1 MYIIYNM
8 NFSVSSK
15 RLINQLNILS
25 KKKLNRVV
33 LTGNLNKFIDFLNQ
47 NYKNFRK
54 QEIKLVSESKNIER
68 KNVFLNNIDTCQ
80 KNKVEF
86 LLNIEVILS
95 LLNNKHKNIIDK
107 MLKLHKYSDIKKKQ
121 IYDFLNNLGNYKK
134 NEVIEW
140 MNQNGIELMRSFYI
154 FLVTRKLPPEVY
166 KIIDQD
172 FEIYGEFTSL
182 DIQGEI
188 ELSLPFRENYKYR
201 MNEYELDIILNDSK
215 EIIPNKLLLE
225 RSFFLN
231 YLTKNTKPIKLKLWM
246 SKVRKSLPKK
256 KKLYL
261 GPKEVNSGC
270 TNGFEISLWRKEEI
284 SKVLIHEL
292 MHFLDLE
299 KIPDIDKIREYIY
312 YKFDIN
318 RDVRINFFESYTE
331 IWADIINI
339 CLLCFN
345 KKKTTRKKN
354 RNDSMK
360 KDILELL
367 NIELKFSLFQCA
379 KVLNYLGYQN
389 FQDFYNY
396 NGFINKTNKFKQ
408 KSNVFSYYIGR
419 SLLFYNFEKFINL
432 CYKFNTG
439 FVIGNKIPSQYFIEL
454 MEDTINNTDYVQIIN
469 IFIKEIKSYKKNDL
483 LKNTMRFTCIEEK
496 I

>member
-201 MNEYELDIILNDSK
+201 MNEYELHKLN
-215 EIIPNKLLLE
+215 
-225 RSFFLN
+225 
-231 YLTKNTKPIKLKLWM
+231 
-246 SKVRKSLPKK
+246 
-256 KKLYL
+256 
-261 GPKEVNSGC
+261 
-270 TNGFEISLWRKEEI
+270 
-284 SKVLIHEL
+284 
-292 MHFLDLE
+292 
-299 KIPDIDKIREYIY
+299 
-312 YKFDIN
+312 
-318 RDVRINFFESYTE
+318 
-331 IWADIINI
+331 
-339 CLLCFN
+339 
-345 KKKTTRKKN
+345 
-354 RNDSMK
+354 
-360 KDILELL
+360 
-367 NIELKFSLFQCA
+367 
-379 KVLNYLGYQN
+379 
-389 FQDFYNY
+389 
-396 NGFINKTNKFKQ
+396 
-408 KSNVFSYYIGR
+408 
-419 SLLFYNFEKFINL
+419 
-432 CYKFNTG
+432 
-439 FVIGNKIPSQYFIEL
+439 
-454 MEDTINNTDYVQIIN
+454 
-469 IFIKEIKSYKKNDL
+469 
-483 LKNTMRFTCIEEK
+483 
-496 I
+496 